1 MQFLHQPEPETT
13 IMNSD
18 ILLYTT
24 EDGTTRIDVR
34 LVDETVWLTQS
45 QICVLFDKSKATIS
59 EHIKNVFDEAEL
71 AQEATVRKFRT
82 VQTEG
87 ARQVERGL
95 EHYNLDVIISVGYRV
110 KSLRGTQFR
119 QWATSRL
126 REYIVK
132 GFTLDDKRLAEG
144 RTATDYFDELI
155 ERIRGIRA
163 SERNFYQKIKDI
175 YKECSI
181 DYNASAEIT
190 QQFFQLVQNKL
201 HWAVHGKTAPEMI
214 AARADADKP
223 NMGLT
228 SWKGGRPQKGD
239 VKIAKNYLSQDE
251 LQLLHLIVN
260 QYLEFAELQARRRKQ
275 MTMADWAAK
284 LDDFLRLN
292 DMDILQGLGR
302 ISKQNADTMAEAEFV
317 KFQERQRILDDATAA
332 DALDSEIK
340 RVLVAPKKT
349 DTE

>member
-1 MQFLHQPEPETT
+1 MESE
-13 IMNSD
+13 

-24 EDGTTRIDVR
+24 EDGTARIDVR
-34 LVDETVWLTQS
+34 LVDETVWLTQA
-45 QICVLFDKSKATIS
+45 QICELFDKSKATIS
-59 EHIKNVFDEAEL
+59 EHIKNVFEEAEL
-71 AQEATVRKFRT
+71 SPTATVRKFRT

-87 ARQVERGL
+87 ARQVERDL
-95 EHYNLDVIISVGYRV
+95 EYYNLDVIICVGYRV

-155 ERIRGIRA
+155 ERIRTIRA

-181 DYNASAEIT
+181 DYNASADIT

-214 AARADADKP
+214 ASRADSSKP

-228 SWKGGRPQKGD
+228 SWKGKKPQKGD
-239 VKIAKNYLSQDE
+239 VTVAKNYLSQDE

-302 ISKQNADTMAEAEFV
+302 VSKQNADALAETEFT
-317 KFQERQRILDDATAA
+317 KYQEQQRLLDDAAA
-332 DALDSEIK
+332 AEELDAEVK
-340 RVLVAPKKT
+340 RVLASPKRPAKKKGKN
-349 DTE
+349 

>member
-1 MQFLHQPEPETT
+1 M
-13 IMNSD
+13 SVSS

-24 EDGTTRIDVR
+24 EDGTARIDVR
-34 LVDETVWLTQS
+34 LLDETVWLTQA
-45 QICVLFDKSKATIS
+45 QMGLLFDKDKRTIS
-59 EHIKNVFDEAEL
+59 EHIQNIFEEREADEHSV
-71 AQEATVRKFRT
+71 VRKFRT
-82 VQTEG
+82 TAADGKNYDVQ
-87 ARQVERGL
+87 
-95 EHYNLDVIISVGYRV
+95 HYNLDMIISVGYRV

-119 QWATSRL
+119 QWATTRL

-155 ERIRGIRA
+155 ERIRTIRA

-175 YKECSI
+175 YKECSV
-181 DYNASAEIT
+181 DYNASADIT
-190 QQFFQLVQNKL
+190 QHFFQLVQNKL

-214 AARADADKP
+214 ATRADASKP

-228 SWKGGRPQKGD
+228 SWKGKSPQKGD
-239 VKIAKNYLSQDE
+239 VTVAKNYLNQEE

-260 QYLEFAELQARRRKQ
+260 HYLEFAELQARRRKQ
-275 MTMADWAAK
+275 MTMQDWAAK

-302 ISKQNADTMAEAEFV
+302 VSKQNADALAETEFT
-317 KFQERQRILDDATAA
+317 KYQEEQRVLDDAAA
-332 DALDSEIK
+332 AEELDAEVK
-340 RVLVAPKKT
+340 RVLALPEKPIARKKK
-349 DTE
+349 D

>member
-1 MQFLHQPEPETT
+1 ME
-13 IMNSD
+13 SS

-24 EDGTTRIDVR
+24 EDGTARIDVR
-34 LVDETVWLTQS
+34 LLNETVWLTLTQMS
-45 QICVLFDKSKATIS
+45 ELFQRDKSVIS
-59 EHIKNVFDEAEL
+59 RHIANVFEEGEL
-71 AQEATVRKFRT
+71 SPDSTVANIAT

-87 ARQVERGL
+87 TRQVERDL
-95 EHYNLDVIISVGYRV
+95 EYYNLDMIISVGYRV

-155 ERIRGIRA
+155 ERIRTIRA

-175 YKECSI
+175 YKECSV
-181 DYNASAEIT
+181 DYNASADIT

-214 AARADADKP
+214 ASRADASKP

-228 SWKGGRPQKGD
+228 SWKSKKPQKAD
-239 VKIAKNYLSQDE
+239 VTVAKNYLLQDE
-251 LQLLHLIVN
+251 LQLLYLIVN

-275 MTMADWAAK
+275 MTMQDWAAK

-302 ISKQNADTMAEAEFV
+302 VSKQNADALAETEFT
-317 KFQERQRILDDATAA
+317 KYQEQQRVLDDAAA
-332 DALDSEIK
+332 AEELDAEVK
-340 RVLVAPKKT
+340 RVLALPKKPIARKKK
-349 DTE
+349 D

>member
-1 MQFLHQPEPETT
+1 MESEL
-13 IMNSD
+13 
-18 ILLYTT
+18 LLYTT
-24 EDGTTRIDVR
+24 EDGTARIDVR
-34 LVDETVWLTQS
+34 LVDETVWLTQ
-45 QICVLFDKSKATIS
+45 
-59 EHIKNVFDEAEL
+59 AEL
-71 AQEATVRKFRT
+71 AELFAKSRSTITEHIQNIFKEGELDEQAVCRNFRHT
-82 VQTEG
+82 AADGKNYDVQY
-87 ARQVERGL
+87 
-95 EHYNLDVIISVGYRV
+95 YNLDVIISVGYRV

-119 QWATSRL
+119 QWATARL

-155 ERIRGIRA
+155 ERIRSIRA

-181 DYNASAEIT
+181 DYNASADIT

-214 AARADADKP
+214 VSRADASKP

-228 SWKGGRPQKGD
+228 SWKGKKPQKGD
-239 VKIAKNYLSQDE
+239 VTIAKNYLSQDE

-275 MTMADWAAK
+275 MTMNDWAAK

-302 ISKQNADTMAEAEFV
+302 VSKQNADVLAETEFTKYQEQQRVLEDKAAREELDAEV
-317 KFQERQRILDDATAA
+317 
-332 DALDSEIK
+332 K
-340 RVLVAPKKT
+340 RVLASPKTTKPKT
-349 DTE
+349 RKTEGKA

>member
-1 MQFLHQPEPETT
+1 
-13 IMNSD
+13 MNSEL
-18 ILLYTT
+18 LLYTT
-24 EDGTTRIDVR
+24 EDGAARIDVR
-34 LVDETVWLTQS
+34 LVEETVWLTQA
-45 QICVLFDKSKATIS
+45 QLGLLFDKDKRTIS
-59 EHIKNVFDEAEL
+59 EHISNVYDEGE
-71 AQEATVRKFRT
+71 QPREATVRKFRT

-87 ARQVERGL
+87 NRQVERDL
-95 EHYNLDVIISVGYRV
+95 EYYNLDVIISVGYRV

-119 QWATSRL
+119 QWATARL

-155 ERIRGIRA
+155 DRIRTIRA

-181 DYNASAEIT
+181 DYNASADIT
-190 QQFFQLVQNKL
+190 QHFFQLVQNKL

-214 AARADADKP
+214 ASRADARKP

-228 SWKGGRPQKGD
+228 SWKGKKPQKGD
-239 VKIAKNYLSQDE
+239 VTVAKNYLSHDE
-251 LQLLHLIVN
+251 LQLLYLIVN

-275 MTMADWAAK
+275 MTMTDWAAK

-302 ISKQNADTMAEAEFV
+302 VSKQNADALAETEFT
-317 KFQERQRILDDATAA
+317 KYQEQQRLLDDAAA
-332 DALDSEIK
+332 AEELDAEIK
-340 RVLVAPKKT
+340 RVLASPKKPAGKKGKS
-349 DTE
+349 

>member
-1 MQFLHQPEPETT
+1 MTSE
-13 IMNSD
+13 

-24 EDGTTRIDVR
+24 EDGTARIDVR
-34 LVDETVWLTQS
+34 LVDETVWLTQA
-45 QICVLFDKSKATIS
+45 QLAELFAKSRSTIT
-59 EHIKNVFDEAEL
+59 EHIQNIFKEGELNEQAVCRNFRHTAADGKNYD
-71 AQEATVRKFRT
+71 
-82 VQTEG
+82 VQC
-87 ARQVERGL
+87 
-95 EHYNLDVIISVGYRV
+95 YNLDVIISVGYRV

-119 QWATSRL
+119 QWATARL
-126 REYIVK
+126 REFIVK

-155 ERIRGIRA
+155 ERIRTIRA

-214 AARADADKP
+214 ASRADASKP

-228 SWKGGRPQKGD
+228 SFKGKKPQKGD
-239 VKIAKNYLSQDE
+239 VTIAKNYLSQDE

-302 ISKQNADTMAEAEFV
+302 VSKQNADALAEAEFA
-317 KFQERQRILDDATAA
+317 KYQGQQRIVDDAKAA
-332 DALDSEIK
+332 EELDAEVK
-340 RVLVAPKKT
+340 RVLASSKKPAGKQRKN
-349 DTE
+349 